1 MNPILRWLLKRFCLW
16 YIHVFNVLWNPVSR
30 VFVCLC
36 VLACAVITILT
47 GQMLTLSV
55 SLLCDWFTADKH

>member
-1 MNPILRWLLKRFCLW
+1 MAIQNVNRFCLW
-16 YIHVFNVLWNPVSR
+16 YIHVFNVIRNPVSS
-30 VFVCLC
+30 VFLCLC
-36 VLACAVITILT
+36 VSVRAVITILT